1 MKSKINTNFKAAANP
16 QIKVRISRRKNKV
29 KNMALRSHLPQAPSP
44 AYHVDLKQTVES
56 DISSTKYFLLFFDL
70 TSRE

>member
-1 MKSKINTNFKAAANP
+1 
-16 QIKVRISRRKNKV
+16 
-29 KNMALRSHLPQAPSP
+29 MALRSHLPQAPSP

-56 DISSTKYFLLFFDL
+56 DISSTKDFLLFFDL